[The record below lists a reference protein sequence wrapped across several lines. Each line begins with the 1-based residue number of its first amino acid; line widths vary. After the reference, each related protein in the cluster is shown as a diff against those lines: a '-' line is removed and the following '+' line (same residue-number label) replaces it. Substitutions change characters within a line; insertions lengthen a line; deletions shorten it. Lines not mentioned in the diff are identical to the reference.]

1 MRASAR
7 YTRHMY
13 FKSRAEAGRKLAA
26 KLKAYNKQQCS
37 VIAMNK
43 GGILV
48 GAQIA
53 MKLHAN
59 LMILLND
66 KIVLPGETD
75 AFATMTTNTFTYS
88 HDMSEG
94 EINDMVNEY
103 HGFIDGQRLEKFHKL
118 NKLSDGAEID
128 PRFLRRH
135 VVILVS
141 DALQT
146 GSSLEV
152 AADFLKPIKTK
163 KLVIA
168 TPIASVAAVDR
179 MHLVGD
185 DIYCL
190 SVTENLMDSDHYYED
205 NTVPDHSGILKIVKN
220 ISMNWDIS
228 TAKSR

>member
-1 MRASAR
+1 
-7 YTRHMY
+7 MY
-13 FKSRAEAGRKLAA
+13 FKNRAEAGRRLAA
-26 KLKAYNKQQCS
+26 KLKIYDKQLCS
-37 VIAMNK
+37 VIALNR

-53 MKLHAN
+53 MGLHAN
-59 LMILLND
+59 LMMLLND
-66 KIVLPGETD
+66 KIVLPGENDT
-75 AFATMTTNTFTYS
+75 FATMTSDTFTYN
-88 HDMSEG
+88 HTLSES
-94 EINDMVNEY
+94 EINEMASEY

-118 NKLSDGAEID
+118 NQQLSDGGEID
-128 PRFLRRH
+128 PRLLRRH

-146 GSSLEV
+146 GASLEV

-163 KLVIA
+163 KIVIA
-168 TPIASVAAVDR
+168 TPIASVEAVDK
-179 MHLVGD
+179 MHLIGD

-205 NTVPDHSGILKIVKN
+205 NTVPDRAGILKIVKN

-228 TAKSR
+228 TAKAR